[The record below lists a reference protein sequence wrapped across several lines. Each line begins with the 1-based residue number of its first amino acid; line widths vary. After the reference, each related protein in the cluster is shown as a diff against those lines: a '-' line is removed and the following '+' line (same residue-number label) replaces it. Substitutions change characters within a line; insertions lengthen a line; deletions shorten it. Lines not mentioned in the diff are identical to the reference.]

1 MKQIVENLTA
11 LLKVKTIIFLVCIAV
26 FAYLAIKGVYQLQY
40 NGSTA
45 VSGSDTIISGATYT
59 IINWG
64 G

>member
-1 MKQIVENLTA
+1 MKQIVENPAA
-11 LLKVKTIIFLVCIAV
+11 LLKVKTIISLVCIAV

-40 NGSTA
+40 NGTA
-45 VSGSDTIISGATYT
+45 VRSSDTITSGATYT

>member
-1 MKQIVENLTA
+1 MKQIVENPAA
-11 LLKVKTIIFLVCIAV
+11 LLKVKTIISLVCIAV

-40 NGSTA
+40 NGTV
-45 VSGSDTIISGATYT
+45 VSSSDEIVSGATYT

>member
-40 NGSTA
+40 NGTA
-45 VSGSDTIISGATYT
+45 VSSGDAIISGATYT
-59 IINWG
+59 LQNLYA
-64 G
+64 